1 MEASMT
7 IRTSEFYKLFL
18 LGFLILSITSL
29 LIACGGGEEEDTE
42 SSNPNGSS
50 ISDEERAALFGSSED
65 TESSNTTAANT
76 PQTNNTSTQTSPTN
90 SPAPTATPNPIVT
103 SNDQAAR
110 ILWAKLTE
118 CISVDVQ
125 DVKVDI
131 ALDNEWI
138 AMPSASSPQ
147 EFGAWK
153 IDSYGNINP
162 HNKTGR
168 DWNKFIDSACESDD
182 VKLAATDVLN
192 KTDAISVLWSQLSKC
207 NPELNISYLESEK
220 DQINGSWVVRTT
232 VNYNDD
238 YGLWNVDR
246 DASVTPLN
254 ARANEVWKSLSIL
267 LVPDDNKTDELGRP
281 IPQQLP
287 ENTNTSTNNSQNND
301 SVNSTDISKC
311 SPVIRTN
318 TEAQN
323 RVYGHLSS
331 CYPNASI
338 SSVIWDAGLHYW
350 IIVTNENES
359 SSTWNVDRDGTVT
372 PANSSAETTNDLAD
386 SGNC

>member
-1 MEASMT
+1 M
-7 IRTSEFYKLFL
+7 
-18 LGFLILSITSL
+18 LISV
-29 LIACGGGEEEDTE
+29 CGGEEDESTE
-42 SSNPNGSS
+42 GSTSNGSS
-50 ISDEERAALFGSSED
+50 LSDEERAALFSSD
-65 TESSNTTAANT
+65 NDKPNITPSSTETVSTNSNTQSSSAPINPT
-76 PQTNNTSTQTSPTN
+76 P
-90 SPAPTATPNPIVT
+90 TPNPVVT
-103 SNDQAAR
+103 TNDQAAR

-232 VNYNDD
+232 VNSNDD
-238 YGLWNVDR
+238 YGVWNVDR

>member
-1 MEASMT
+1 MT
-7 IRTSEFYKLFL
+7 IRTSKFYNLAILVFL
-18 LGFLILSITSL
+18 LISTTMLISV
-29 LIACGGGEEEDTE
+29 CGGEEDEPTE
-42 SSNPNGSS
+42 GSTSNGSS
-50 ISDEERAALFGSSED
+50 LSDEERAALFSSDNDKPNITPSSTEAVSTNSN
-65 TESSNTTAANT
+65 TESSSAPINPT
-76 PQTNNTSTQTSPTN
+76 P
-90 SPAPTATPNPIVT
+90 TPNPVVT
-103 SNDQAAR
+103 TNDQAAR

-220 DQINGSWVVRTT
+220 DQINGSWVVRTN
-232 VNYNDD
+232 VNSNDD
-238 YGLWNVDR
+238 YGVWNVDR

-254 ARANEVWKSLSIL
+254 ARADEVWKSLSIL
-267 LVPDDNKTDELGRP
+267 LVPSNDKTDELGRP
-281 IPQQLP
+281 IPHQLP
-287 ENTNTSTNNSQNND
+287 DDTNTSTNNSQNND
-301 SVNSTDISKC
+301 SVNSTEISKC

-331 CYPNASI
+331 CYPNTSI

-350 IIVTNENES
+350 IIVTNELES

-372 PANSSAETTNDLAD
+372 PANSSAETTDDLAK
-386 SGNC
+386 SGAC